1 MDMRD
6 IARLSP
12 SAQRQI
18 LEKLG
23 REQARV
29 AMNNP
34 TGKYHNQ
41 KCTVTLPESGKQ
53 ITFDSEREARR
64 FAELQM
70 RRQFGDIRDLRLQ
83 VNFTLQEGFTST
95 EGERV
100 RPIVYRADFTYQERT
115 TYGWRTVVEDVKGV
129 RTKEYN
135 MKRKM
140 MLEKFGVDIREV

>member
-34 TGKYHNQ
+34 AGKYHNR
-41 KCTVTLPESGKQ
+41 KCTVTLPESGKS
-53 ITFDSEREARR
+53 ITFDSEKEARR
-64 FAELQM
+64 FGELVLLQKAGNV
-70 RRQFGDIRDLRLQ
+70 RSLRLQ
-83 VNFTLQEGFTST
+83 VNFTLQEGYTTS